1 MNIRRGGR
9 RRAERVLASKSKRW
23 LKKALVS
30 SSILRLASRLTPPS
44 AAILA
49 YHSVEEAPPFTNHI
63 FGASTSRAQFEEHM
77 KTLARK
83 FRPVSVEEVVQFA
96 KSGLQ
101 LPPGAVAVTFD
112 DGFADNYD
120 LALPIL
126 NRYGIPASFYIMV
139 NAVENGTLPWYC
151 RLRFAFHATNKM
163 EWKEPANGRAYRLD
177 VPEERR
183 AALNLAW
190 DTGAKLTGSVQERFI
205 GGVEVALGTEPANA
219 PHGFMMTWE
228 QVRSLRKA
236 GHTVGAH
243 TLSHPN
249 VAQVSASEARS
260 EIVESKKRLEE
271 KMGEAIEHFSY
282 PHPALSPCWSSQTLE
297 ITREA
302 GYKSAVLT
310 TPGQV
315 RAGDEPLALKR
326 VNTPSDL
333 VQFTLNLQ
341 RTFAG
346 R

>member
-1 MNIRRGGR
+1 M
-9 RRAERVLASKSKRW
+9 LASKSKRW
-23 LKKALVS
+23 LKKALVGS
-30 SSILRLASRLTPPS
+30 SVLRLASRLSAPT

-49 YHSVEEAPPFTNHI
+49 YHSIAERPQLTDHI
-63 FGASTSRAQFEEHM
+63 FGASTSQAQFEDHM

-83 FRPVSVEEVVQFA
+83 FRPVRLEEVVEFA
-96 KSGLQ
+96 TTGRQ

-120 LALPIL
+120 VALPIL
-126 NRYGIPASFYIMV
+126 NHYGIPASFYIMV
-139 NAVENGTLPWYC
+139 NAVENGILPWYC

-163 EWKEPANGRAYRLD
+163 EWKGPANGRTFRLD
-177 VPEERR
+177 APEERR

-190 DTGAKLTGSVQERFI
+190 DTGAKQTGSIQDRFI
-205 GGVEVALGTEPANA
+205 AGVEEALGTEPVNA

-228 QVRSLRKA
+228 QVLGLRKA

-249 VAQVSASEARS
+249 VAQVSASEAS
-260 EIVESKKRLEE
+260 AEIVESKKRLEG
-271 KMGEAIEHFSY
+271 KMGEPIEHFSY
-282 PHPALSPCWSSQTLE
+282 PHPALNPCWSSQTLE
-297 ITREA
+297 ITRA
-302 GYKSAVLT
+302 ASYKSAVLT

-326 VNTPSDL
+326 LNTPSDL

-341 RTFAG
+341 RSFAG